1 MRSPLTVAD
10 LQHTQGQLSRR
21 PRNATPLL
29 PAFAHTRFAHLIR
42 LSQTPRSDRSC
53 RRYVHQCIDTVSAWT
68 ECHDKEHAT
77 HHREVS
83 EEGVSVNPR
92 CRRVTYG
99 PIGMENQR
107 KRKRVKEKGKS
118 YPTGIKPGHQ
128 HHHSEYLITAV
139 CKTGRCAEG

>member
-29 PAFAHTRFAHLIR
+29 PAFAHTRFARLSR

-68 ECHDKEHAT
+68 ECHDEEHAA

-83 EEGVSVNPR
+83 KEGVSVSAC
-92 CRRVTYG
+92 CRGVTCS
-99 PIGMENQR
+99 PIGMEKQR
-107 KRKRVKEKGKS
+107 KRKRIKQKGES
-118 YPTGIKPGHQ
+118 YP
-128 HHHSEYLITAV
+128 S
-139 CKTGRCAEG
+139 